1 MSKRKI
7 LLTYLVLTII
17 VLVVPTFLLA
27 SGVVIYIIKFGH
39 LYPNSKRVFTVILCF
54 YIFIIIFEIFKFFR
68 GVI

>member
-17 VLVVPTFLLA
+17 VLVVTTFLLA

-54 YIFIIIFEIFKFFR
+54 YIFIIIFEIFKFFK
-68 GVI
+68 V

>member
-27 SGVVIYIIKFGH
+27 SGVVIYIIKF
-39 LYPNSKRVFTVILCF
+39 
-54 YIFIIIFEIFKFFR
+54 
-68 GVI
+68 